1 MFHTLYVAENW
12 IRRGHLER
20 VSERFGIDE
29 LLQKKTERWS
39 KKSKKTYNNARYLGI
54 LGVSGISARDSY
66 IVFIAK
72 LAPSSVRSSPTLEKE
87 IGYQPQQLVS
97 NPSVARVG
105 RHSQLKYNP
114 DW

>member
-1 MFHTLYVAENW
+1 MAERTGSLIFSVLWSYVLITTDFVE
-12 IRRGHLER
+12 
-20 VSERFGIDE
+20 
-29 LLQKKTERWS
+29 
-39 KKSKKTYNNARYLGI
+39 YNSPNAKYLGI
-54 LGVSGISARDSY
+54 GVSGISARDSY

-97 NPSVARVG
+97 KPSVARVG
-105 RHSQLKYNP
+105 RHSRLKYNP